1 MERHGGNIYDKDI
14 RIDFSVNVSPFG
26 MTEAVRQA
34 AILGVEESVRYPDP
48 AQGRLR
54 AALAAH
60 HGMPAERIVAG
71 NGAAELIYAV
81 CAAFRPGKALV
92 CGPTFG
98 EYEAAVC
105 AFGGQ
110 AVRFTA
116 CREEGYRMTERLLAE
131 VERQEGL
138 DMVFLCNPN
147 NPTGRLADP
156 ALLRDLAYL
165 CRGRGIL
172 LIVDECFLE
181 MTEPGEGASCLDL
194 QAQCPGILILR
205 AFTKLYAMPGL
216 RLGYLLTADVQTA
229 DRVRGV
235 LPPWNVSWP
244 AQRAGLAALGEQEK
258 TRRTVE
264 ALLAE
269 RKWLGEELA
278 GLGLSVWPSDT
289 TFLLFEGPKDLQER
303 CLADG
308 IYIRDG
314 ASFPGLSA
322 GTWRIGVRRREENLE
337 LLRTIET
344 AKERHRWQK

>member
-26 MTEAVRQA
+26 MTKAVRQA

-54 AALAAH
+54 AALAAR
-60 HGMPAERIVAG
+60 HGIPAERIVAG

-165 CRGRGIL
+165 CR
-172 LIVDECFLE
+172 
-181 MTEPGEGASCLDL
+181 
-194 QAQCPGILILR
+194 
-205 AFTKLYAMPGL
+205 
-216 RLGYLLTADVQTA
+216 
-229 DRVRGV
+229 
-235 LPPWNVSWP
+235 
-244 AQRAGLAALGEQEK
+244 
-258 TRRTVE
+258 TVE

-314 ASFPGLSA
+314 ASFPGIPA

-337 LLRTIET
+337 LLRMIEA